1 MRAMRFDLAVAGAL
15 LCVGCTITAGD
26 VKTSD
31 FAPTPFTA
39 QQIRAATHPGRT
51 YRYRLTQGTAQPV
64 VRVMR
69 FTDATPDRAELES
82 YVEGADGAPAAPPQR
97 SDPTWQDL
105 VEHARYPEAQTAI
118 SDARIEV
125 EAGAWDALLYT
136 VRTVE
141 EGADVVTRAW
151 FAVTL
156 PGAPVLME
164 VERDGAR
171 VMRMELVSH
180 DPGTPR
186 AR

>member
-1 MRAMRFDLAVAGAL
+1 MRFDLAVVGAL

-51 YRYRLTQGTAQPV
+51 YRYRLTEGTGAPV

-69 FTDATPDRAELES
+69 FADAGPERAQLES
-82 YVEGADGAPAAPPQR
+82 YVEGPDGAPTAPPR
-97 SDPTWQDL
+97 TSNPTWQEL
-105 VEHARYPEAQTAI
+105 VEHARYPQAQTAI
-118 SDARIEV
+118 TDARVEV
-125 EAGAWDALLYT
+125 EAGVWDALLYT

-164 VERDGAR
+164 IERDGVR

-180 DPGTPR
+180 DAGISR
-186 AR
+186 VR